1 MNTTHLRLPA
11 LLSAIL
17 LTACGPTPNA
27 VDGGA
32 PPDAGGGTDA
42 GTDAGVM
49 LMPRCTTPATV
60 ACQDQSIQRLNFR
73 MVNATGAVAEEGATP
88 GATTYVDARAG
99 GMTTPE
105 SFTYVRFT
113 PQGLEKLAINDD
125 ASLTSMEWD
134 LAFRRF
140 IVRINSGVGGPSCVL
155 AARTA
160 PGTTFDGL
168 TSVPNGLAWRTEEY
182 FTSTPGADGGIQC
195 EFVADPSGIGGPN
208 AALTSYWSYQSCVQ
222 MTGNVYVLHLR
233 DGRYV
238 KFQVLSY
245 YDPGPQMTC
254 NMTGNVPQPSGAA
267 NFRVKWAYIPGP

>member
-1 MNTTHLRLPA
+1 MKLARLP
-11 LLSAIL
+11 LVLVSAFL
-17 LTACGPTPNA
+17 ACGPTPMM

-32 PPDAGGGTDA
+32 PPDAGALDA

-49 LMPRCTTPATV
+49 LMPRCTMPTTV
-60 ACQDQSIQRLNFR
+60 LCEDQSIQRLNFR
-73 MVNATGAVAEEGATP
+73 SAVSTGTITEEGATP
-88 GATTYVDARAG
+88 GVTTHIDARAG
-99 GMTTPE
+99 GMAATE
-105 SFTYVRFT
+105 AYVYVRFT
-113 PQGLEKLAINDD
+113 PGELQKVDINDD
-125 ASLTSMEWD
+125 AALRSMDWD

-140 IVRINSGVGGPSCVL
+140 VIRINSGVGGPSCVL

-168 TSVPNGLAWRTEEY
+168 TQVPAGLSWRTEEY
-182 FTSTPGADGGIQC
+182 FTTAAGADGGVQC
-195 EFVADPSGIGGPN
+195 EFVPDPSGIGGPN

-222 MTGNVYVLHLR
+222 TTGNVFVLHLK

-245 YDPGPQMTC
+245 YDPNPQAVC
-254 NMTGNVPQPSGAA
+254 NMTGSVPQPSGAA

>member
-1 MNTTHLRLPA
+1 MNLHTRSRL
-11 LLSAIL
+11 SIL
-17 LTACGPTPNA
+17 LTTALLACGPTPMV

-32 PPDAGGGTDA
+32 PPDAGA
-42 GTDAGVM
+42 GTDAGVDAGVM
-49 LMPRCTTPATV
+49 PMPRCTTPATV
-60 ACQDQSIQRLNFR
+60 RCEDQSIQRLNFR
-73 MVNATGAVAEEGATP
+73 TLVSTGTITEEGATP
-88 GATTYVDARAG
+88 GATTYLDARAG

-105 SFTYVRFT
+105 SYLYVRFT
-113 PQGLEKLAINDD
+113 PQGLEKVNIHDEAALR
-125 ASLTSMEWD
+125 SMDWD

-168 TSVPNGLAWRTEEY
+168 TQVPAGLSWRTEEY
-182 FTSTPGADGGIQC
+182 FTTAAGADGGIQC

-222 MTGNVYVLHLR
+222 MTGNVFVLHLK

-238 KFQVLSY
+238 KLQVLSY
-245 YDPGPQMTC
+245 YDPAPQMTC
-254 NMTGNVPQPSGAA
+254 NQTGMVPQPSGAA
-267 NFRVKWAYIPGP
+267 NFRIKWAFIPGP